1 MRRVFIIITWC
12 FVANIEMFS
21 QNVDDVLH
29 EIEQNN
35 KELQAQRQATDAA
48 KLSVRAQ
55 NGLEDPSVEYS
66 PFFAKNV
73 DGMASSELVVRQG
86 FDFPTVYAAR
96 HRSGELQQ
104 HALERQ
110 LQAVRQEILLEAKTL
125 CLDLIRLRQERLL
138 LEQRKK
144 NADELLSLTEER
156 LKKGHASVLELN
168 KVKMEQMNVHA
179 EVARNNADTRTIE
192 SKLQAMNGDKPFDF
206 TGDTYPRIEPV
217 ENYSELYDEV
227 MSGDVALQASD
238 VAAKAADKEV
248 DVNRQKWLPKLEVA
262 YRRNTSLGEKSN
274 GFLIGGSIP
283 IFSNKR
289 NVKIAK
295 AEAMSAQAQLESV
308 RSQVKA
314 DIESQYHEM
323 LQLRET
329 MSAFDVVL
337 MHKTLRL
344 LHDAVKAGQLSVA
357 DYYVEVENVYK
368 NLQAYMGI
376 ENQYQKLMALIY
388 KNRL

>member
-1 MRRVFIIITWC
+1 MRRVLSIITLC
-12 FVANIEMFS
+12 FIGNIGAFA
-21 QNVDDVLH
+21 QNVDDVLRT
-29 EIEQNN
+29 IEQNN

-48 KLSVRAQ
+48 KLEIRSQ

-73 DGMASSELVVRQG
+73 DGMASSELVVKQG
-86 FDFPTVYAAR
+86 FDFPSVYAVR

-104 HALERQ
+104 EALERQ
-110 LQAVRQEILLEAKTL
+110 LQAARQEILLEAKTL
-125 CLDLIRLRQERLL
+125 CLDLIRLRQEYLL

-144 NADELLSLTEER
+144 NAEELLTLTEER
-156 LKKGHASVLELN
+156 LKRGHVGVLELN
-168 KVKMEQMNVHA
+168 KVKMERMNVQA
-179 EVARNNADTRTIE
+179 EVARNKADSRTIE
-192 SKLQAMNGDKPFDF
+192 GKLQAMNGDKSLDF
-206 TGDTYPRIEPV
+206 TGSDYPKIEPV
-217 ENYSELYDEV
+217 ENYAELYNEI
-227 MSGDVALQASD
+227 MSGDVTLQASD
-238 VAAKAADKEV
+238 FAAQAADKEV
-248 DVNRQKWLPKLEVA
+248 DVNKQKWLPKLEIA

-289 NVKIAK
+289 KVKIAK
-295 AEAMSAQAQLESV
+295 AEAVSAQAQLENV
-308 RSQVKA
+308 RLQVKA
-314 DIESQYHEM
+314 DIESRYHEM
-323 LQLRET
+323 QQLRET
-329 MSAFDVVL
+329 MSVYDVVL
-337 MHKTLRL
+337 MHKTLQL
-344 LHDAVKAGQLSVA
+344 LYDAVKGGQLSVI

>member
-1 MRRVFIIITWC
+1 
-12 FVANIEMFS
+12 
-21 QNVDDVLH
+21 
-29 EIEQNN
+29 
-35 KELQAQRQATDAA
+35 
-48 KLSVRAQ
+48 
-55 NGLEDPSVEYS
+55 
-66 PFFAKNV
+66 
-73 DGMASSELVVRQG
+73 
-86 FDFPTVYAAR
+86 
-96 HRSGELQQ
+96 
-104 HALERQ
+104 
-110 LQAVRQEILLEAKTL
+110 
-125 CLDLIRLRQERLL
+125 
-138 LEQRKK
+138 
-144 NADELLSLTEER
+144 
-156 LKKGHASVLELN
+156 
-168 KVKMEQMNVHA
+168 
-179 EVARNNADTRTIE
+179 
-192 SKLQAMNGDKPFDF
+192 MNGDKPFDF